1 MAQLQQVAGCGI
13 AALEIVDND
22 RIGVIAFQLVVDQH
36 IGNAPPLQL
45 HKIII
50 LLHRREQNQPVYPV
64 LLDQIMT
71 VAAFHACR
79 DGDGQEIPVQRKHL
93 VQLFDHCIKEGI
105 LQRRDNQA
113 DDPGLAAG
121 QAAGSGTR
129 PVVQLL
135 DRIEHPLPVVFPH
148 RSGTV

>member
-1 MAQLQQVAGCGI
+1 MPAEMGDGGMPQLQQMAGCGI
-13 AALEIVDND
+13 AAFDIVDGN
-22 RIGVIAFQLVVDQH
+22 RVGIIAFLLIIDQH

-93 VQLFDHCIKEGI
+93 VQLFD
-105 LQRRDNQA
+105 
-113 DDPGLAAG
+113 
-121 QAAGSGTR
+121 
-129 PVVQLL
+129 
-135 DRIEHPLPVVFPH
+135 
-148 RSGTV
+148 